1 MNRVLKTLF
10 ISACIVA
17 TLMVCLIG
25 AAHLYLLSGPGK
37 NFLLR
42 TINTLYPG
50 KISGTKI
57 EFSLLTQEVALEN
70 AVLLGPD
77 GKQIL
82 RAKRVYLRM
91 NLPALLKYK
100 LIFEAI
106 DIKRI
111 EFVLE
116 LDKDNWLN
124 IESAFVAK
132 TPGESPFNVYIN
144 SLTCEGG
151 IFAYIGKDN
160 KPIIRLE
167 NLDLL
172 MNATFEIDTTLHFS
186 VPKAAMSLFVVGK
199 KIDLGAGKASFTI
212 FNDRISDIRVATK
225 KDSSIV
231 ILTGSI
237 TEMAKKA
244 QLHCN
249 LDLDT
254 NMLDLKDALG
264 LGPDNTGRINGRI
277 TAIHD
282 YDNPVL
288 TVSLEYAGGDL
299 KGLKINKAALD
310 CTVTDRQAEI
320 KALHAAYASGLI
332 DFSGIVDLRKAFPQ
346 GYFEGIKE
354 EDAITY
360 DLSITG
366 TSLLISDL
374 PGMSKGLKGKLS
386 PKIVLK
392 GSGVSSNSVSLD
404 AQFTALGQDV
414 SAGSFMKGD
423 ELSLA
428 GRVSYRKDMLDIR
441 SLTARTRSISAV
453 SEGSINLATRA
464 LDGTITL
471 EASRIGDLL
480 KGTGIDATGALKA
493 SSRISG
499 TLENPFV
506 DITAH
511 SEGTIVNEIS
521 LGTIDLKA
529 LLSQDGRLDVSSC
542 TIANRTST
550 IDTKGSIQ
558 VFSQFPAIVSNP
570 DMLIESDLREVNPW
584 DFFKKIQLSG
594 IINGHVSA
602 KGSLSDISADM
613 HLDGKELVAVG
624 KPLGDAVF
632 TGSLSQGLL
641 TISRLDFTNKDSTM
655 LITGD
660 AALLDPAQKRL
671 NPDPDIH
678 LKAQG
683 DNLQIEDFFDKA
695 KGTFSISTMME
706 GSMLHPI
713 GDMAITAK
721 DLDLGS
727 QHFSR
732 LDIKI
737 QADGGRFWVEPAILT
752 LSGEENLNATGW
764 LSTDGNYS
772 FSLGTQG
779 LSLGN
784 LDFMKGNESVK
795 GNVFLNATGEGNLSN
810 PTLTGRIAAANII
823 FEGKPLDDLTF
834 SFELLDNKVNIQGNW
849 NFSLKAM
856 HDLSSGNFSTTV
868 LFAETELTPY
878 FVITGRPTFSG
889 RLTGRIDA
897 LGNSRSL
904 KDIDLIAEIS
914 SVDILHSNK
923 MLIMGRNI
931 NGSYKHGLL
940 SIPQTRFT
948 FGDKGW
954 FDLKGSGDSRTSL
967 TLDAAGIIPAEVFG
981 MFDEDL
987 SDSSGLIHVSSKI
1000 TSHDNKPE
1008 VSGLLTLEDIAYTIP
1023 LNGQRLH
1030 TMNGTIRIK
1039 DDNIF
1044 IDNLTGKIDTGSF
1057 KLDGTITRQGFTPS
1071 AVDLKT
1077 QFTALP
1083 ISIPDMMDL
1092 TFDAE
1097 ASLVSSGSRSLLRSD
1112 VIIIDGIY
1120 YKDVKLNLLTGVIE
1134 RILPKQ
1140 KQVNEQTMAKRWPY
1154 LKNMDLDIAIK
1165 RRGEMK
1171 VENNISELYLN
1182 PDLKIIGT
1190 VVKPVLNG
1198 RIAVTE
1204 GTVTF
1209 QNNDFTVTR
1218 GIIDFLN
1225 PYKTEPTVDIKG
1237 ETKVRDWTIDLTIE
1251 GGFDNLKF
1259 KLNST
1264 PTEEPADILSL
1275 LIVGKTSRELTQGQT
1290 GVTVSPTV
1298 MAAEILASNYGGQIK
1313 KATTLDILN
1322 LKSSEFST
1330 SDKGENL
1337 KLTLGKELSKRLT
1350 LEYQVETM
1358 NTQTI
1363 QRGIA
1368 EYKILENLIVNG
1380 YQGTDGIF
1388 GSDIQLRYEFR

>member
-1 MNRVLKTLF
+1 MNRALKTLL
-10 ISACIVA
+10 IAACIVA
-17 TLMVCLIG
+17 TLLVCLFG
-25 AAHLYLLSGPGK
+25 AAHLYLISDPGK

-57 EFSLLTQEVALEN
+57 ELSLLTQEVSLEN
-70 AVLLGPD
+70 AVLRGPD
-77 GKQIL
+77 GKQVL
-82 RAKRVYLRM
+82 KAKQVYLRM
-91 NLPALLKYK
+91 NLPALLRYK
-100 LIFEAI
+100 LIFETI
-106 DIKRI
+106 VIKKP

-116 LDKDNWLN
+116 LDKDGWLN
-124 IESAFVAK
+124 IESAFVGK
-132 TPGESPFNVYIN
+132 TPGTSPFNVYIN

-151 IFAYIGKDN
+151 TFAYIGHDG

-172 MNATFEIDTTLHFS
+172 MNSTFETDTTLHLS
-186 VPKAAMSLFVVGK
+186 VPKAVMSLFVAGK

-212 FNDRISDIRVATK
+212 FNDRIRDIRFATK
-225 KDSSIV
+225 KGSSTAT
-231 ILTGSI
+231 LTGSV

-254 NMLDLKDALG
+254 DMRDIKDALG
-264 LGPDNTGRINGRI
+264 LGPDNTGRITGSI
-277 TAIHD
+277 SAVHD
-282 YDNPVL
+282 YNNPVL
-288 TVSLEYAGGDL
+288 TLSLGYAGGDL
-299 KGLKINKAALD
+299 KGLKINKAVLD
-310 CTVTDRQAEI
+310 CTMTDRVATI
-320 KALHAAYASGLI
+320 KDLHAAYASGVI
-332 DFSGIVDLRKAFPQ
+332 DFTGIADLRKAFPE

-366 TSLLISDL
+366 TSLFISDL
-374 PGMSKGLKGKLS
+374 PGMPKGLKGKLS

-392 GSGVSSNSVSLD
+392 GSGVSANSVRLD
-404 AQFTALGQDV
+404 AQFAALGQGV

-441 SLTARTRSISAV
+441 SLTARTRSISAA

-464 LDGTITL
+464 LEGTITL
-471 EASRIGDLL
+471 DASQIGDLL
-480 KGTGIDATGALKA
+480 KGTSLDATGALKT

-499 TLENPFV
+499 TLEKPLA

-511 SEGTIVNEIS
+511 SEGTTVNGIT

-529 LLSQDGRLDVSSC
+529 LLGQDGRLDVSSC
-542 TIANRTST
+542 AIANRTSA
-550 IDTKGSIQ
+550 IQVKGNIQ
-558 VFSQFPAIVSNP
+558 VFSQFPTIVSNP
-570 DMLIESDLREVNPW
+570 DMLIESDLRSVNPS
-584 DFFKKIQLSG
+584 DFSKKLPLSG
-594 IINGHVSA
+594 IVNGQVSA
-602 KGSLSDISADM
+602 KGPLSDISADM
-613 HLDGKELVAVG
+613 RLDGKELLAADI
-624 KPLGDAVF
+624 PLGDAVL

-641 TISRLDFTNKDSTM
+641 TISRLDFTNKGSTM

-660 AALLDPAQKRL
+660 VALFDPAQKHL

-678 LKAQG
+678 LKAKG
-683 DNLQIEDFFDKA
+683 DNLHVEDFFDKA
-695 KGTFSISTMME
+695 KGTFSMSAMME

-713 GDMAITAK
+713 GDMAIAAK
-721 DLDLGS
+721 NLDLGF
-727 QHFSR
+727 QRFLK

-737 QADGGRFWVEPAILT
+737 QADGGRFWIDPAILT
-752 LSGEENLNATGW
+752 LAGGENLNATGW

-779 LSLGN
+779 LNLEN
-784 LDFMKGNESVK
+784 LDFMKGHESFK
-795 GNVFLNATGEGNLSN
+795 GKIFLNATGEGNISN

-823 FEGKPLDDLTF
+823 FDDKPLDDLTF
-834 SFELLDNKVNIQGNW
+834 SFELKDNKVSMQGNW

-856 HDLSSGNFSTTV
+856 HDLSSGDFSSSI

-878 FVITGRPTFSG
+878 FVITGRPAFSG
-889 RLTGRIDA
+889 RLTGRVDA
-897 LGNSRSL
+897 VGNSRSL
-904 KDIDLIAEIS
+904 KDIDLIADIS
-914 SVDILHSNK
+914 SLDILHSNK

-948 FGDKGW
+948 LGDKGW
-954 FDLKGSGDSRTSL
+954 FDLKGAGDSRTSL
-967 TLDAAGIIPAEVFG
+967 TLDAEGIIPAEVLE

-987 SDSSGLIHVSSKI
+987 SDSSGLIHVSSKV

-1023 LNGQRLH
+1023 INGQRLH
-1030 TMNGTIRIK
+1030 TMNGKIRIQ
-1039 DDNIF
+1039 DDKIF
-1044 IDNLTGKIDTGSF
+1044 IEDLTGKIDTGSF
-1057 KLDGTITRQGFTPS
+1057 KMGGTITRKGFTPS

-1092 TFDAE
+1092 TVDAG
-1097 ASLVSSGSRSLLRSD
+1097 ASLVSSGSRSLLKSD
-1112 VIIIDGIY
+1112 VIILDGVY
-1120 YKDVKLNLLTGVIE
+1120 YKDVQVNLLTGVIE
-1134 RILPKQ
+1134 RIIPKQ
-1140 KQVNEQTMAKRWPY
+1140 RLVNEQLMETRWPF

-1190 VVKPVLNG
+1190 FVKPVVTG
-1198 RIAVTE
+1198 RIAVIE

-1209 QNNDFTVTR
+1209 QNNEFTVSR
-1218 GIIDFLN
+1218 GVIDFLN
-1225 PYKTEPTVDIKG
+1225 PYKTEPTIDIKG
-1237 ETKVRDWTIDLTIE
+1237 ETKVRDWTIDLTME
-1251 GGFDNLKF
+1251 GPIDNIQFNLS
-1259 KLNST
+1259 ST
-1264 PTEEPADILSL
+1264 PVEAPPDILSL
-1275 LIVGKTSRELTQGQT
+1275 LIVGKTSRELTQSQAGL
-1290 GVTVSPTV
+1290 TVSPTA
-1298 MAAEILASNYGGQIK
+1298 MAAELLSSTYGRQVK

-1322 LKSSEFST
+1322 LKASEFST
-1330 SDKGENL
+1330 SDKRENL
-1337 KLTLGKELSKRLT
+1337 KLTLGKELSRRLV
-1350 LEYQVETM
+1350 LEYQVETS

-1368 EYKILENLIVNG
+1368 EYKILENLIING
-1380 YQGTDGIF
+1380 YQGSDGIF
-1388 GSDIQLRYEFR
+1388 GADIELKYEFR